1 MNYNV
6 LFNVPHEFALS
17 PIISTYFFLLG
28 MGGGCSMLSIWATLT
43 EKKDYKP
50 IAKIGAV
57 FVVILFCCAPLLL
70 IIDLGQPLRFWYF
83 VTLFNFTSPLT
94 WGSIFLCLYPIFAS
108 AYIIFMFM
116 GWNKTYHA
124 LAWCLLPVAIGYITY
139 IGFVVSMG
147 VATPAWNTPIMPAYF
162 ITAAMSTAIAWMT
175 MVAIVRYWLLSWKW
189 SDEQRELGFAII
201 IKLTRF
207 LSLFLV
213 INLFFVFTQQV
224 HMRFSSDWSATAA
237 QFLLEGKMGMSFG
250 IITLLFG
257 TFLPLLVIALPKVN
271 KQLPI
276 LFVCMFFVVIGIYVM
291 RFSITTGSQFL
302 PIM

>member
-1 MNYNV
+1 MNINV

-43 EKKDYKP
+43 GKKDYKP

-57 FVVILFCCAPLLL
+57 FVIILFCCAPLLL

-83 VTLFNFTSPLT
+83 VTLFNFSSPLT

-108 AYIIFMFM
+108 AYITFMFM
-116 GWNKTYHA
+116 GWTRTYKA

-162 ITAAMSTAIAWMT
+162 VTAAMSTAIAWMT

-189 SDEQRELGFAII
+189 SDEQRGLDFAII

-224 HMRFSSDWSATAA
+224 HMRFGSDWAATAA

-257 TFLPLLVIALPKVN
+257 TFLPLLVIALPKIN